1 MYKINKDQKDQLKD
15 AEKTKE
21 FLKTAKNNT
30 SLSTRLWN
38 DAIIC
43 RKEYVNEYI
52 EFLKTGNRD
61 SIEIND
67 IYQKK
72 DEEIQ
77 HFK

>member
-21 FLKTAKNNT
+21 YLKTAKNNT
-30 SLSTRLWN
+30 NLSTRLWN
-38 DAIIC
+38 DAITC
-43 RKEYVNEYI
+43 RKECVDEYI

-67 IYQKK
+67 KYEKK
-72 DEEIQ
+72 NEEIQ